1 MHPSISDKTN
11 YINKAMKENYTI
23 DRYRAFLE
31 RKKVSIPKAGFDVGE
46 DEMNGY
52 LFPFQKFCIKKALKS
67 GKFALFENTGLGKT
81 IQQLEWAEQICRRFP
96 DRKVVII
103 APLAVIG
110 QTIAEGDKFGYK
122 VSRIGDNDGP
132 GIYITNYDQIDNL
145 DASEYI
151 GVVLD
156 ESSILKNFDGATK
169 QLIID
174 TFAKTP
180 YKLAC
185 TATPSPNDI
194 MELGN
199 HAEFLN
205 VMSRNEML
213 AMYFVHDGGNT
224 SAWRLKGHC
233 EQAFWDFVSEWAV
246 MIEKP
251 SDIGFSDDG
260 YILPPLHIV
269 EDCIEIKKRDNG
281 LLFNDMAV
289 NATGYNDELRQTI
302 NERMD
307 EVARI
312 VNSSKDNFI
321 VWIKQ
326 DIEGDILRKLIPD
339 AVEVR
344 GSEKPE
350 DKERK
355 LLGFGRNEFRVLVT
369 KLKIAQF
376 GLNYQNCHNQIFA
389 SLDFSFESTYQGIR
403 RCYRFG
409 QKDEV
414 YITLICTDTMQN
426 VRETIEKKQ
435 AAFEAMQRQ
444 MTAATNRNVHTV
456 KSLKKS
462 KGTQEMILPSFI

>member
-1 MHPSISDKTN
+1 MQ
-11 YINKAMKENYTI
+11 TI
-23 DRYRAFLE
+23 EDYRRFLE
-31 RKKVSIPKAGFDVGE
+31 TKKTTIPDSGFRVEE
-46 DEMNGY
+46 DALNPL
-52 LFPFQKFCIKKALKS
+52 LFPFQKHCVKRALKC
-67 GKFALFENTGLGKT
+67 GKYALFENTGLGKT
-81 IQQLEWAEQICRRFP
+81 IQQLEWGLQIV
-96 DRKVVII
+96 KHTGGSVIII
-103 APLAVIG
+103 APLAVVG
-110 QTIAEGDKFGYK
+110 QTIEEGNKFGYDVYRVGESSK
-122 VSRIGDNDGP
+122 P

-145 DASEYI
+145 NIGDYI

-174 TFAKTP
+174 SFKTTP

-185 TATPSPNDI
+185 TATPSPNDV

-199 HAEFLN
+199 HAEFLD

-213 AMYFVHDGGNT
+213 AMYFIHDGGNT
-224 SAWRLKGHC
+224 SSWRLKGHC
-233 EQAFWDFVSEWAV
+233 EQMFWDFVSDWAT

-251 SDIGFSDDG
+251 SDIGFSDEG
-260 YILPPLHIV
+260 YILPPLHL
-269 EDCIEIKKRDNG
+269 IEHHIETVKRDNWA
-281 LLFNDMAV
+281 LFNDTAV
-289 NATGYNDELRQTI
+289 NATCYNEELRQTI
-302 NERMD
+302 NERME

-312 VNSSKDNFI
+312 VNSHPDENYI

-326 DIEGDILRKLIPD
+326 DIEGDLLRKLIPD

-350 DKERK
+350 VKESK

-409 QKDEV
+409 QTHDV
-414 YITLICTDTMQN
+414 FITLICTDTMQN
-426 VRETIEKKQ
+426 VRDTIQRKQEQFETMQ
-435 AAFEAMQRQ
+435 AA
-444 MTAATNRNVHTV
+444 MTAATNRNISAKNKFKQTR
-456 KSLKKS
+456 
-462 KGTQEMILPSFI
+462 GTQTMTLPQFI